1 MRYLLLI
8 LLAFTLL
15 FAVSQPQVYAQR
27 SPFTS
32 APTAAPVSDE
42 IGDPT
47 SAAKLEEKKAAKKE
61 DVTRPEQETEK
72 KAYLE
77 LFKNRPVEHLSI
89 LNAIAYGVQYA
100 FKAGVPANTIIL
112 ILLLPFLASIVAAVR
127 HIIGLPSLG
136 MLVPIALSITLLE
149 TGVWAGSV
157 LLFAILFGSVVAR
170 LMLKKLRIMQLPK
183 LALSMLV
190 VSVFILVA
198 LTASAAGGLLAV
210 RTLSIFPILLFILLS
225 DRIVALLLER
235 TMGETVRITFITL
248 VLSLLGFFL
257 LSFQPIL
264 RFVLL
269 YPEIVL
275 ILIPLNIIIGR
286 YFGLR
291 VTEYVRFTPL
301 KRHGSN

>member
-1 MRYLLLI
+1 MRYLLFI
-8 LLAFTLL
+8 LLGITLITTL
-15 FAVSQPQVYAQR
+15 PQPQAYAQR
-27 SPFTS
+27 SPYTS
-32 APTAAPVSDE
+32 APVDSVDE

-47 SAAKLEEKKAAKKE
+47 SAAKLEEKKQEKKE
-61 DVTRPEQETEK
+61 DVTRPEQEAEK

-77 LFKNRPVEHLSI
+77 LFKNRPVEQLSI

-100 FKAGVPANTIIL
+100 FKVGVPANTIIL

-127 HIIGLPSLG
+127 HFIGLPSLG

-248 VLSLLGFFL
+248 ILSLLGFFL